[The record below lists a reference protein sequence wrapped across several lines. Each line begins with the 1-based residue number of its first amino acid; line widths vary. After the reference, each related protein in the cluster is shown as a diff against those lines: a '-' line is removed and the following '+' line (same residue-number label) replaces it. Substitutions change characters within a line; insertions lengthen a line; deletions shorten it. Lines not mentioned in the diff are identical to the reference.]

1 MEDAMII
8 SKSAFERGFGHG
20 CIYKSE
26 HIDLKYVLQNTTTQ
40 VTFYLLPYI
49 VNIMPLLSADVI
61 QLKTLLCTEHIHD
74 RSPKSRFMQ
83 KTRT

>member
-26 HIDLKYVLQNTTTQ
+26 HIDLKYVLKNTKTQ
-40 VTFYLLPYI
+40 VWIFEWKILII
-49 VNIMPLLSADVI
+49 V
-61 QLKTLLCTEHIHD
+61 
-74 RSPKSRFMQ
+74 
-83 KTRT
+83 

>member
-26 HIDLKYVLQNTTTQ
+26 HVDLKYVLKNPQTQ
-40 VTFYLLPYI
+40 VKYVKVTI
-49 VNIMPLLSADVI
+49 VKYSKERL
-61 QLKTLLCTEHIHD
+61 
-74 RSPKSRFMQ
+74 
-83 KTRT
+83 